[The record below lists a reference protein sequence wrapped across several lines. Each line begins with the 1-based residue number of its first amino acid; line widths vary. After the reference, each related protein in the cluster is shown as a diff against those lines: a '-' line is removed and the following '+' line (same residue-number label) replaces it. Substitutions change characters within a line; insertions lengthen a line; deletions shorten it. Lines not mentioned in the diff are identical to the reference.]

1 LKKKYKTITYFL
13 GYNCKRTYIYY
24 GAIVVLQ
31 IGIVGVGSKAG
42 AMCLV
47 GA

>member
-1 LKKKYKTITYFL
+1 
-13 GYNCKRTYIYY
+13 
-24 GAIVVLQ
+24 VLQ